1 MANVIENRE
10 QNKTNT
16 VCLEKGIELL
26 PVGANVTFEIER
38 TDVVQEKFKSQY
50 IGYQVDHALL
60 FKMPS
65 STLAKHPELLNPSNI
80 MTVRALSTQGEGAI
94 IAFRSTILRHYA
106 PPFAMLAASLPDKIQ
121 LYLLRHE
128 PRFSLDLEAN
138 IKIGDQAF
146 EGGLEDISISGCCFC
161 CCDVPNVEIEDS
173 LTIVLSQAQNNKT
186 FKFNGVLKNIRKV
199 NNATFLGISFNKD
212 SLKDVEIMLQEFVL
226 RGSRV

>member
-1 MANVIENRE
+1 MANVIDNRE
-10 QNKTNT
+10 QNKSNT

-38 TDVVQEKFKSQY
+38 VGVVQEKFKSQY
-50 IGYQVDHALL
+50 IGYQNDHALL

-94 IAFRSTILRHYA
+94 VAFRSTILRHYA

-128 PRFSLDLEAN
+128 PRFSLDLEAS
-138 IKIGDQAF
+138 IKIREQTF

-161 CCDVPNVEIEDS
+161 CCDVPNVEIEDA
-173 LTIVLSQAQNNKT
+173 LTIVVSQAQNNQS
-186 FKFNGVLKNIRKV
+186 FKFTGILRNIRKV
-199 NNATFLGISFNKD
+199 NSMALLGISFDKN

-226 RGSRV
+226 RGSRE